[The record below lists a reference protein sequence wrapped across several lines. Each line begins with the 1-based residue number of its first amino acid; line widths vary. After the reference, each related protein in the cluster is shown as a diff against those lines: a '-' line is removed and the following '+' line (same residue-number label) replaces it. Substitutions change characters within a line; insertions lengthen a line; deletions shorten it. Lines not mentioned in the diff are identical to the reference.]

1 VGKGLFF
8 CGTYQTHQ
16 RTWKSIAEKASHE
29 RNSEKLIA
37 LVEELLTAIE
47 EQRNV
52 DSRRSI
58 TTLTANN

>member
-1 VGKGLFF
+1 VAPTK
-8 CGTYQTHQ
+8 THQ
-16 RTWKSIAEKASHE
+16 RTWKSIAEKASQE